1 MQFENLISFIAECRY
16 FSWFATDQSIT
27 KVMLYICCLYI
38 LIKLGI
44 HRVKKSPRHTDINL
58 PRNDRLPITCKY
70 LWLTLKIQ
78 SAEIIFSYSAA
89 TQALTP

>member
-1 MQFENLISFIAECRY
+1 MLSLYFDKIGYPLCSGKEN
-16 FSWFATDQSIT
+16 
-27 KVMLYICCLYI
+27 
-38 LIKLGI
+38 
-44 HRVKKSPRHTDINL
+44 RVKKSPRHTDINL

>member
-27 KVMLYICCLYI
+27 KVMLYIFCLYI

-44 HRVKKSPRHTDINL
+44 HNAAEKKI
-58 PRNDRLPITCKY
+58 
-70 LWLTLKIQ
+70 
-78 SAEIIFSYSAA
+78 E
-89 TQALTP
+89 